1 MAESTAGIGE
11 AAALINRANA
21 SSGMDITRGIQMAQS
36 SALKKAQLE
45 ASKEAKAQAK
55 SASMAKMSRINT
67 GKYKNLGVA
76 KEAEKSAYDLM
87 SKKAIAIENGDY
99 VSSAK
104 LDIEA
109 DYLGNYLA
117 SKDDAISTLKS
128 PKKYE
133 YANKAGELIN
143 SGKED
148 EAIKLNKPYAPVFT
162 RGEAGDYIVEVP
174 DAVDLNKVYSNVLK
188 SAFRNEI
195 SFSSLKDAATDTE
208 NYSIKRK
215 MTPEEVAM
223 TSGGLLRD
231 EGYVK
236 SVLYSPD
243 FQKFYD
249 KKYGGSAD
257 PSSIEAGLYDYTQER
272 IESINQEK
280 VSVKTKSKGGSY
292 FSSTADGFTIGN
304 YNFSIIPKTAAD
316 LATELENNSVMYG
329 RDDVLSRTFVQG
341 LKSQG
346 VKPVKEVV
354 MPENVSGT
362 FILSDPSLGKGIVK
376 GKPVSMYEHNG
387 KALLVYYNND
397 RKRGQVV
404 VMTPT
409 ILSQMS
415 TYYKTEP
422 RNLIEAYKSKGI
434 NLGKYAPAGNIKTK
448 KDGGNNPTPA
458 KGGGKAKDSF
468 PVWKSKNPNGT
479 PAQYKQYK
487 NS

>member
-1 MAESTAGIGE
+1 MVESTAGIGE

-21 SSGMDITRGIQMAQS
+21 PSGMDITRGIQMAEN
-36 SALKKAQLE
+36 SALKRAQADATKA
-45 ASKEAKAQAK
+45 AKADAK
-55 SASMAKMSRINT
+55 AAAMAKMSRVNT
-67 GKYKNLGVA
+67 GKYKNIGVA

-87 SKKAIAIENGDY
+87 SKKAIALENGDY

-148 EAIKLNKPYAPVFT
+148 EAAKLNKTYAPVFV
-162 RGEAGDYIVEVP
+162 RGEMGDYIVEVP

-195 SFSSLKDAATDTE
+195 SFASLKDAATDTE

-223 TSGGLLRD
+223 ISGGLLRD

-236 SVLYSPD
+236 SVLYNPD

-249 KKYGGSAD
+249 KKYAGSAD
-257 PSSIEAGLYDYTQER
+257 PSSLETGLYDYTQER

-280 VSVKTKSKGGSY
+280 VSVKTKGKGGSY
-292 FSSTADGFTIGN
+292 FSSTSDGFNIGN
-304 YNFSIIPKTAAD
+304 YNFSIILKTAAD
-316 LATELENNSVMYG
+316 LATELEGNSVMYG
-329 RDDVLSRTFVQG
+329 RDEGLSRTFVQG

-354 MPENVSGT
+354 MPENASGT

-376 GKPVSMYEHNG
+376 GKPVSMYEHSG
-387 KALLVYYNND
+387 KAFLVYYNND

-404 VMTPT
+404 EMTPT
-409 ILSQMS
+409 ILSQMA

-434 NLGKYAPAGNIKTK
+434 NLGKYAPAGNINTK
-448 KDGGNNPTPA
+448 KDSGSKPSPA
-458 KGGGKAKDSF
+458 KAEVNQKAGKINLG
-468 PVWKSKNPNGT
+468 VE
-479 PAQYKQYK
+479 
-487 NS
+487 

>member
-21 SSGMDITRGIQMAQS
+21 PSGMDITRGIQMAEN
-36 SALKKAQLE
+36 SALKRAQ
-45 ASKEAKAQAK
+45 ADAAKAAK
-55 SASMAKMSRINT
+55 ADAKAAAMAKMSRVNT
-67 GKYKNLGVA
+67 GKYKNIGVA

-87 SKKAIAIENGDY
+87 SKKAIALENGDY

-148 EAIKLNKPYAPVFT
+148 EAAKLNKAYAPVFV
-162 RGEAGDYIVEVP
+162 RGEMGDYIVEVP

-195 SFSSLKDAATDTE
+195 SFASLKDAATDTE

-223 TSGGLLRD
+223 VSGGLLRD

-236 SVLYSPD
+236 SVLYNPD

-249 KKYGGSAD
+249 KKYAGSAD
-257 PSSIEAGLYDYTQER
+257 PSSLETGLYDYTQER

-280 VSVKTKSKGGSY
+280 VSVKTKGKGGGAFKLTESG
-292 FSSTADGFTIGN
+292 FSIGD
-304 YNFSIIPKTAAD
+304 YNFSVIPTTAANFVQE
-316 LATELENNSVMYG
+316 AEGNGTMYG
-329 RDDVLSRTFVQG
+329 RDEVLNSKIMERNKLAGNTPVTKVAMPYDS
-341 LKSQG
+341 KSA
-346 VKPVKEVV
+346 
-354 MPENVSGT
+354 
-362 FILSDPSLGKGIVK
+362 FIVSDPFLGRVET
-376 GKPVSMYEHNG
+376 GKPVSLIQGGG
-387 KALLVYYNND
+387 KTYLVYLTKINN
-397 RKRGQVV
+397 RERTQIVE
-404 VMTPT
+404 MTPT
-409 ILSQMS
+409 ILSQMA
-415 TYYKTEP
+415 TYYKTDP
-422 RNLIEAYKSKGI
+422 KTFIKAYGSSGVDLK
-434 NLGKYAPAGNIKTK
+434 KYAPAGNINTSKKSEGSTK
-448 KDGGNNPTPA
+448 KPEPA
-458 KGGGKAKDSF
+458 KTITS
-468 PVWKSKNPNGT
+468 
-479 PAQYKQYK
+479 AQYRAMSVAERKDFK
-487 NS
+487 EKGGIVK